1 MWVERGGVRG
11 GRVREGCKDVLE
23 GIDLSDRKVS
33 GWEYQQGVLCCV
45 VLSECRCEGVL
56 DV

>member
-1 MWVERGGVRG
+1 M
-11 GRVREGCKDVLE
+11 LE